1 MAKKATN
8 KTRIIRIEVTT
19 ETTTT
24 TTITAKTGKITIRNL
39 FNIRDN

>member
-24 TTITAKTGKITIRNL
+24 TTTSNATKLINM
-39 FNIRDN
+39 